1 MFNIKIKL
9 AQSNYFQN
17 TSRKNGIENTEFLLM
32 SPTKASENQINLVLI
47 LLHKE
52 CYIGVI

>member
-1 MFNIKIKL
+1 MFNTKIKL